1 MAFSD
6 IKNNRL
12 KIEEE
17 MEENLVIGDEES
29 DGARSEN
36 SEPELIDEF
45 YHQNDRINR
54 VK

>member
-17 MEENLVIGDEES
+17 MEENIDIGDEDS
-29 DGARSEN
+29 DGASSEN
-36 SEPELIDEF
+36 SEPELVDEF
-45 YHQNDRINR
+45 YHPNDRINR
-54 VK
+54 VP